1 MGKLVKAISADG
13 GILMTA
19 VDSTDIVY
27 RAEQIHKTSATV
39 TAALGRLLT
48 AGSLMGSMLKSA
60 DNTIT
65 IRMNGNG
72 PAGSLIVV
80 TDSIGNVRGYVQ
92 NPVVEIPLNA
102 YGKLDVGGAVGKD
115 GYLSVVKD
123 IGLRDPYTG
132 QVPIVSGEIAED
144 ITNYYAVSEQ
154 TPTVCGLGVLVNT
167 DLTVLTA
174 GGYIIQLLPGVEE
187 ELIAA
192 LEANVQKLPPVTR
205 MLQDAMTP
213 EDIVHLALDGFLPE
227 ILDTVQVSYCCSCSH
242 QRVERALVSIG
253 REELERLVEEQ
264 EDTEVACHFC
274 DRKYHFSREELRSLL
289 TAFDKK

>member
-1 MGKLVKAISADG
+1 MC
-13 GILMTA
+13 
-19 VDSTDIVY
+19 
-27 RAEQIHKTSATV
+27 
-39 TAALGRLLT
+39 
-48 AGSLMGSMLKSA
+48 
-60 DNTIT
+60 
-65 IRMNGNG
+65 IR
-72 PAGSLIVV
+72 
-80 TDSIGNVRGYVQ
+80 DR
-92 NPVVEIPLNA
+92 
-102 YGKLDVGGAVGKD
+102 
-115 GYLSVVKD
+115 
-123 IGLRDPYTG
+123 
-132 QVPIVSGEIAED
+132 
-144 ITNYYAVSEQ
+144 
-154 TPTVCGLGVLVNT
+154 GVLVNT

-264 EDTEVACHFC
+264 E
-274 DRKYHFSREELRSLL
+274 LSLIHI
-289 TAFDKK
+289 